1 MFEFEF
7 LIGSL
12 RKHIHWVNQN
22 RSLFFE
28 KPPPFLTIIQYDRE
42 RQTIIILFHSKIL
55 SSLHVSVCLIRYP
68 RGIIALMSNPTWRL
82 LLTPPATGAWNMAVD
97 EAILEST
104 GSQKTPPTLRLY
116 AWQPP
121 CLSLGYAQSANEVDF
136 AALNR
141 LGWQIVRR
149 PTGGRAILH
158 TDELTYSVITP
169 PDDPIMAGG
178 VLESYRRLAQ
188 ALLHALHILGL
199 QAAADARYP
208 TTDTTPNGPVC
219 FEVPSNYEITVAGK
233 KLLGSAQARR
243 SQGILQHGSF
253 PLHGDLTRITQA
265 LVFPDEEARQRAAQ
279 RLLAHAATAAD
290 YLTPPPTWQQAAQ
303 AFQSAFAETLGLNL
317 VPGELSLAEHQRA
330 QTLQAEKYAADSW
343 TMRL

>member
-1 MFEFEF
+1 
-7 LIGSL
+7 
-12 RKHIHWVNQN
+12 
-22 RSLFFE
+22 
-28 KPPPFLTIIQYDRE
+28 
-42 RQTIIILFHSKIL
+42 
-55 SSLHVSVCLIRYP
+55 
-68 RGIIALMSNPTWRL
+68 
-82 LLTPPATGAWNMAVD
+82 MAVD

-104 GSQKTPPTLRLY
+104 GSRQTPPTLRLY

-121 CLSLGYAQSANEVDF
+121 CLSLGYAQSASEVDF
-136 AALNR
+136 AALQR

-169 PDDPIMAGG
+169 PDDPIMAGSI
-178 VLESYRRLAQ
+178 LESYQHIAQ
-188 ALLHALHILGL
+188 ALLHALNILGL
-199 QAAADARYP
+199 QATADAQYP
-208 TTDTTPNGPVC
+208 NGTAANGPVC
-219 FEVPSNYEITVAGK
+219 FEVPSKYEITVMGK

-265 LVFPDEEARQRAAQ
+265 LVFQDENARQQAAK

-290 YLTPPPTWQQAAQ
+290 HLAPPPTWQQAAQ
-303 AFQSAFAETLGLNL
+303 AFQSAFAQVLELDLI
-317 VPGELSLAEHQRA
+317 PGELTSTELERA
-330 QTLQAEKYAADSW
+330 QTLQTEKYATDSW